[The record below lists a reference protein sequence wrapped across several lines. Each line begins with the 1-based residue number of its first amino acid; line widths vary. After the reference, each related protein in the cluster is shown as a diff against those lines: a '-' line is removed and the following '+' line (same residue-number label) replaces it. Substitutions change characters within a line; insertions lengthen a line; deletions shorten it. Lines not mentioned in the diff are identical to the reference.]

1 MKLTADLLI
10 DDEGDLL
17 VVDGASIENFLGK
30 GATATMI
37 RTAVHRH
44 GFVHLR
50 SSQRGLFVE
59 INPAEVR
66 PQALMTA
73 TDEIYGRAPA
83 RLAFS
88 FLSSEDDLGRIEL
101 FADIETGLKRLRALM
116 MAAGHS
122 LRMVLYHRPEA
133 QQRRVRKEARWER
146 VASFRTRDGVAFRVA
161 GDDYARQ
168 RRRPYEA
175 ILAEDEWLG
184 RVLNLWQGARHG
196 SRLPAP
202 DAREL
207 EPVSE
212 IIRGRAHWVDAC
224 ASNPEAFWF
233 RTWAEKNSYIF
244 GASGREKRQLGQ
256 MPPGLMQAWAI
267 RNYWE
272 VATTG
277 APTYDLTFICD
288 YGKEYSYTRL
298 ILPLATNGRRVDQL
312 LVLINERDL
321 RGELG

>member
-1 MKLTADLLI
+1 MKLKVDLLI

-17 VVDGASIENFLGK
+17 VVDGASIENLLGM
-30 GATATMI
+30 GATSTMI
-37 RTAVHRH
+37 RTAVGRH
-44 GFVHLR
+44 GFVHLQSSR
-50 SSQRGLFVE
+50 SGLFVE
-59 INPAEVR
+59 INPAEVC

-88 FLSSEDDLGRIEL
+88 FLSSDDDPGRIEL

-116 MAAGHS
+116 MAAGHP
-122 LRMVLYHRPEA
+122 LRMALYRRPET
-133 QQRRVRKEARWER
+133 QRRRVRKEARWER
-146 VASFRTRDGVAFRVA
+146 VTSFRTREGVALRIA

-168 RRRPYEA
+168 RRQPYES

-184 RVLNLWQGARHG
+184 RVLNLWQGACQG

-212 IIRGRAHWVDAC
+212 IVGGRAHWVDTC
-224 ASNPEAFWF
+224 SSNPEAFWF

-244 GASGREKRQLGQ
+244 GASGHENRHLGQ

-272 VATTG
+272 VAATR
-277 APTYDLTFICD
+277 APTYDLTFIRD
-288 YGKEYSYTRL
+288 YGREYSYTRL